1 MTSAIDKVRAVI
13 SDEPQTARAM
23 SVIAKLSAQSVSGA
37 LNALLTNGEVKKII
51 TRKGS
56 VTWVK
61 LDGLTEDPNKY
72 FNQYIRNRIEGDQH
86 AGR

>member
-1 MTSAIDKVRAVI
+1 MTSAIDKVRAAI
-13 SDEPQTARAM
+13 SAEPQTARAM
-23 SVIAKLSAQSVSGA
+23 SVIAKVSTQAVSGA

-51 TRKGS
+51 TGKGS

-61 LDGLTEDPNKY
+61 LESLAEDPNKY
-72 FNQYIRNRIEGDQH
+72 FNQYIRSRIEGEQH